1 MLPDDLMSSDE
12 SSTKL
17 ERAVR
22 ILRKAILQ
30 GDLVPGQRLRQQ
42 ELAERLGMSPTPI
55 REVLRILEAEGLLV
69 RVPYKG
75 VYVAEVSPEE
85 SEEIALIRSVLEG
98 LAVKVSVPRL
108 TDRDVANLE
117 ALLLSMEGA
126 WHEMD
131 LSRLRRANYQF
142 HSLLYEKAGLQRLR
156 EIIERLWPRF
166 ATDYLWM
173 IPGRAERSI
182 QQHRAILEAVKR
194 RDADAAGNLMSDHI
208 LTAGRSI
215 TDFLEQQGKLGDRMN
230 TPGLSE
236 LRV

>member
-12 SSTKL
+12 GSTKL
-17 ERAVR
+17 ERVVR

-69 RVPYKG
+69 RIPYKG

-98 LAVKVSVPRL
+98 LAVKASVPRL
-108 TDRDVANLE
+108 TDHDIANLE
-117 ALLLSMEGA
+117 ALLSDMERA
-126 WHEMD
+126 WHEMN
-131 LSRLRRANYQF
+131 LSRLRRVNYQF
-142 HSLLYEKAGLQRLR
+142 HSLLYERAGLQRLR

-194 RDADAAGNLMSDHI
+194 RDADAAGSLMSDHI
-208 LTAGRSI
+208 LTAGKSI
-215 TDFLEQQGKLGDRMN
+215 TGFLEQRGEIGGRMN
-230 TPGLSE
+230 ASGLPE
-236 LRV
+236 LKV